1 MLEAILGEAIKVEKD
16 ILRLTIQLE
25 ARLDQVTKIVWRQA
39 KLKCSN
45 EDEYLEAKVEYF
57 PPVKLVIQLT
67 PAYPTSS
74 PPEGSIIADWL
85 PLRERDRLA
94 LLLTQLWER
103 ADGEVVI
110 WDWVQVGGY
119 CLGSTRNTTFC
130 LVQVVQEQLEILL
143 QHGLELAD
151 RQKMK

>member
-1 MLEAILGEAIKVEKD
+1 MDEELEVLEAILGEAVKVEKD
-16 ILRLTIQLE
+16 MLRLTIQLE

-85 PLRERDRLA
+85 PLRERDRMA

-103 ADGEVVI
+103 SEGEVVI
-110 WDWVQVGGY
+110 WDWVQV
-119 CLGSTRNTTFC
+119 
-130 LVQVVQEQLEILL
+130 LVHLQLIIN
-143 QHGLELAD
+143 
-151 RQKMK
+151 KKY